1 MADSMRDLLY
11 SKQRLEEVAQMLG
24 PVSGAGVIDENR
36 VLGVVV
42 EIGLQPSEVTMAAD
56 AEAVSSGTGPGM
68 SFLMQEAVMI
78 AGYANGDAR
87 LLWTAGGGV
96 VGDLYQ
102 FKEIAD
108 AARNLCSLLQPLLD
122 QLQPQAAVPPLPATD
137 IVRVT
142 ALTSQ
147 SLYSTEV
154 PGPEI
159 IVSTH
164 PLNPVYVAARKL
176 YDEVQALNEDTGQQ
190 K

>member
-11 SKQRLEEVAQMLG
+11 AKQRLEEVAGMLG
-24 PVSGAGVIDENR
+24 PAFGAGVPEGKR

-42 EIGLQPSEVTMAAD
+42 EIGLQPSNVAIAAD
-56 AEAVSSGTGPGM
+56 AEAVASGTGPGM

-87 LLWTAGGGV
+87 LLWTTGGAV
-96 VGDLYQ
+96 VGNLYM

-108 AARNLCSLLQPLLD
+108 AARNLCSLTQSLLD
-122 QLQPQAAVPPLPATD
+122 QLQPQPAIPPLPAVD
-137 IVRVT
+137 VVRVT
-142 ALTSQ
+142 ALT
-147 SLYSTEV
+147 LKNMYSTEV

-159 IVSTH
+159 IGSGH
-164 PLNPVYVAARKL
+164 PLNPIYLAARKL
-176 YDEVQALNEDTGQQ
+176 YDEVQALNEGTGEQ